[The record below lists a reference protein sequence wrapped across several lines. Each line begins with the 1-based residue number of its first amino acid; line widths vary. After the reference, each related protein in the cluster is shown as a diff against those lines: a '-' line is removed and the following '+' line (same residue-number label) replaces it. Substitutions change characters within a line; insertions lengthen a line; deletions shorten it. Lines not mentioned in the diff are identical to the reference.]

1 MVFYISKTKLKT
13 MKKLVCMI
21 ALGAISFGTVM
32 AAVPV
37 GHTTTA
43 AADTMKKKIKK
54 KGPNGEK
61 SKVKVKKDTT
71 KMN

>member
-1 MVFYISKTKLKT
+1 
-13 MKKLVCMI
+13 MI

-43 AADTMKKKIKK
+43 TADTTVKKKIKK
-54 KGPNGEK
+54 KGPDGAK
-61 SKVKVKKDTT
+61 TKIKVKKDTT